1 MSTLELENIKHPDN
15 SGNNLTLAADGSLG
29 ATTFTGG
36 ALNVNNTSLTLK
48 SQGES
53 GPFMY
58 RAGGSGNDVR
68 FYAAN
73 GTIASPTA
81 KTNGQNVG
89 QIHFHPHDG
98 TNYRQVGSILAY
110 MAGNAS
116 TNNTPV
122 GLKFYTG
129 STTNNLSMTINENGH
144 VTTPSQPGFQ
154 FWNNGSDFAI
164 SAGGKVTCFY
174 AGDHNTGGHFN
185 SSNQRFTAPV
195 SGHYLFGGH
204 LRIGAPG
211 KIRVARF
218 QIYLNG
224 SRLRD
229 LMSVGGT
236 NDYDGS
242 TGYDHPG
249 ASGTAVQYLSAGDYV
264 EMYVDSELSSNSTVY
279 IQGGSNDNR
288 RSYWFGHLLG

>member
-1 MSTLELENIKHPDN
+1 MAKIRIKGDTSGYVDLSAPNAASSSTLDLDQVPQKNVANTFTQNQLISGGDAISQEIRS
-15 SGNNLTLAADGSLG
+15 SGNQAHFRMVSD
-29 ATTFTGG
+29 
-36 ALNVNNTSLTLK
+36 LNNSSWMISNESNANRMRIMHTDTST
-48 SQGES
+48 
-53 GPFMY
+53 
-58 RAGGSGNDVR
+58 
-68 FYAAN
+68 
-73 GTIASPTA
+73 
-81 KTNGQNVG
+81 
-89 QIHFHPHDG
+89 
-98 TNYRQVGSILAY
+98 
-110 MAGNAS
+110 S
-116 TNNTPV
+116 TNSFPLYLYEA
-122 GLKFYTG
+122 GY
-129 STTNNLSMTINENGH
+129 
-144 VTTPSQPGFQ
+144 VTTPQQPGFQ

-174 AGDHNTGGHFN
+174 AGDHNIGSHFD

-195 SGHYLFGGH
+195 SGYYLFGGH

-249 ASGTAVQYLSAGDYV
+249 ASGTAVQYLSTGDYV
-264 EMYVDSELSSNSTVY
+264 EMYVDSELSSSNTVY
-279 IQGGSNDNR
+279 IQGGSTNNR
-288 RSYWFGHLLG
+288 KSYWFGHLIS